1 MRKAIRSIAG
11 ATGLLLTAGLHAQ
24 TCETILNTGSLDVTQ
39 GGVSCQIGGF
49 STTNFYAKSYDLSV
63 LLPGEDFELSCI
75 EFGATN
81 SGLAL
86 AGGVTVYL
94 DTDGGAPQAPGIDL
108 EEVGSVDF
116 ELPQAANVLY
126 QVSFDPPLCL
136 AADGVYVIELFLP
149 ASTDGFASMAGN
161 TGPDEQAYIRTDD
174 CNLETFVSYGSIGYA
189 TQFWAQQLIGETGC
203 DGVVCDCYTGSD
215 CFVPHEEPG
224 CDDPVCSATVCG
236 FDQFCCDVTWDETCA
251 GLAEIYCGLTGFPCD
266 FPSANLEE
274 TEACG
279 EDTNGGCNMDVPAF
293 ESISIG
299 DTVAGTYYFDE
310 AAVVRDTD
318 WYEFTITERSIVTWT
333 IWSRVEVTSLLIN
346 DQCGD
351 DLLSIVGVG
360 SGDCPSVNTACLEA
374 GTYRA
379 FVGPAVDADLPCDL
393 PEYPGYVASLEAEP
407 TDGCPGFDE
416 CAGGAEAISP
426 NSDLTLIGNGVSCQA
441 GGITFENTWAVTLD
455 MASGST
461 GGFDVS
467 VSCVSFG
474 VDNTGST
481 VPTLVQLWIDTD
493 GGDPVEP
500 GVDLELIGTRET
512 VGVTGRNL
520 QRASFDPPICVPA
533 DSQLV
538 ISMSMEASTNGFA
551 SFGRNDLPSESSTY
565 IISADCATTT
575 FTKLEDLGFPDYNW
589 VVDLEA
595 DLECGG
601 GSDCTGDFNGDGVV
615 DGADFGFILAAWG
628 PCPGCP
634 EDLNGD
640 GEVSGADVGLLLS
653 VWGPCP

>member
-1 MRKAIRSIAG
+1 MRRAIHSLAG

-24 TCETILNTGSLDVTQ
+24 TCDTVLNTGNLDVTQ
-39 GGVSCQIGGF
+39 GGVSCAADGI
-49 STTNFYAKSYDLSV
+49 TTNNFYAKSYDLSV

-94 DTDGGAPQAPGIDL
+94 DTDGGPPQAPGIDL
-108 EEVGSVDF
+108 EEVASVDF
-116 ELPQAANVLY
+116 ELPQAGNLLY

-149 ASTDGFASMAGN
+149 ASTDGFASIAGN
-161 TGPDEQAYIRTDD
+161 VGPDDQAYIRTDD
-174 CNLETFVSYGSIGYA
+174 CGLANYVSYESIGFP
-189 TQFWAQQLIGETGC
+189 TQFWAQQIIGEAGC

-215 CFVPHEEPG
+215 CFIPHEEPG
-224 CDDPVCSATVCG
+224 CDDPICSATVCS

-251 GLAEIYCGLTGFPCD
+251 GLADAYCGVTGFPCD
-266 FPSANLEE
+266 FPSANLQE

-293 ESISIG
+293 EPISVG
-299 DTVAGTYYFDE
+299 DTVAGTYFTDE
-310 AAVVRDTD
+310 AADVRDTD

-333 IWSRVEVTSLLIN
+333 IWSRVTVDNFIIN

-351 DLLSIVGVG
+351 LLSIVSVG
-360 SGDCPSVNTACLEA
+360 SGDCPSVNTACLDA

-379 FVGPAVDADLPCDL
+379 FVAPVVDGNLPCDL
-393 PEYPGYVASLEAEP
+393 PEFPEYVASLEAEP

-416 CAGGAEAISP
+416 CAGGSEAISP
-426 NSDLTLIGNGVSCQA
+426 NSDLALTAGGISCAA
-441 GGITFENTWAVTLD
+441 GGITTENTWAVTLD

-474 VDNTGST
+474 VDNGGSA

-512 VGVTGRNL
+512 VAVTGQNL

-538 ISMSMEASTNGFA
+538 VSMSMEPSTDGFA
-551 SFGRNDLPSESSTY
+551 SFGGNNLPSESSTY
-565 IISADCATTT
+565 ILSASCGLAT
-575 FTKLEDLGFPDYNW
+575 FTKLEDIGFPDVNW
-589 VVDLEA
+589 VTELEA
-595 DLECGG
+595 DLGCSVDG
-601 GSDCTGDFNGDGVV
+601 CTGDFNDDGVV
-615 DGADFGFILAAWG
+615 DGADFGYILAAWG

-634 EDLNGD
+634 EDLDGNGT
-640 GEVSGADVGLLLS
+640 VNGADVGLLLA
-653 VWGPCP
+653 VWGVCP